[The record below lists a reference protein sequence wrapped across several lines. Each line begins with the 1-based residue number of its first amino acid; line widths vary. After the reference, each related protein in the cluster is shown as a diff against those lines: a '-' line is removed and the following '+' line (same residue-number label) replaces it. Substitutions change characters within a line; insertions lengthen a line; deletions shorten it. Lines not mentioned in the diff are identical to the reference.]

1 MRLIVGLVLLCG
13 SCVYLFSKESFR
25 TWTSAN
31 GEDSMEARLVEFKG
45 KMVQIEYPDKK
56 KLNVPLSKFS
66 KADQEYVKKAHGRLL
81 FAEPQ
86 PFEGKENGAVI
97 VTSITGDVFV
107 VIQNRDRYS
116 DKDPDPRP
124 VIVGES
130 IGPGST
136 LITDNGSTADLL
148 LTNGTLAHLQENTRV
163 VLNSLYQKKF
173 RGSKVKANELEK
185 EISKSRT
192 FLNLE
197 QGDLVVEVRKLNKES
212 SFLIKTPLSH
222 TGIRGTQFK
231 LSAKATL
238 SELAVLEGKVDFLD
252 TQQNTQSVESDQKS
266 ASKPDESAKIESL
279 SDKEQNEI
287 KQLVSETRQAAASVD
302 LNRLANTVD
311 GYSQEPIYQVK
322 SALNMEMIWCPP
334 GAHVTKGAYEIKQHP
349 VILTKGY
356 YLGKFEVTQSEYK
369 EIMKFNPSEIKS
381 DRLPVSNV
389 SIVDALEFC
398 EKLTNKERSLPRKW
412 QFTLPTGAE
421 WEYACRAGTTTNYSW
436 GDIFDPKLA
445 NSSESGF
452 GKATEVGSFPPN
464 PWGFH
469 DMHGN
474 LFEKVIEDRKFNLEG
489 VLLIDPSNDAIKN
502 NSDGQKGG
510 VFSLPSQYHGSSYIH
525 NMGRGSDSGSGFR
538 IVLKEVD

>member
-1 MRLIVGLVLLCG
+1 MRLTLWLVLLCG

-25 TWTSAN
+25 TWTSTN
-31 GEDSMEARLVEFKG
+31 GENSIVARLVEFKG
-45 KMVQIEYPDKK
+45 EKVQIEYLDKK
-56 KLNVPLSKFS
+56 IIDVSLSKFS
-66 KADQEYVKKAHGRLL
+66 KADQEYVRKVYGRSL
-81 FAEPQ
+81 FLVPK
-86 PFEGKENGAVI
+86 PFEGKENGAAI

-107 VIQNRDRYS
+107 VIQNFGRYS

-136 LITDNGSTADLL
+136 LITDKRSRADLL

-185 EISKSRT
+185 EVSPSRT

-197 QGDLVVEVRKLNKES
+197 QGELVVEVRKLNKES

-222 TGIRGTQFK
+222 AGIRGTQFK
-231 LSAKATL
+231 LSAKASS

-252 TQQNTQSVESDQKS
+252 TKQDTQPVETGQKS

-302 LNRLANTVD
+302 LNRLANTVN
-311 GYSQEPIYQVK
+311 GYSQESIYQVK

-334 GAHVTKGAYEIKQHP
+334 GAHVTKGAYSIKQHP

-369 EIMKFNPSEIKS
+369 QIMKFNPSEIKS

-398 EKLTNKERSLPRKW
+398 KKLTTKERGLPRKW

-436 GDIFDPKLA
+436 GDIFNPKLA

-452 GKATEVGSFPPN
+452 GKATEVGFFPPN

-474 LFEKVIEDRKFNLEG
+474 LFEKVIEDRESNLED

-502 NSDGQKGG
+502 NSDSQKGG
-510 VFSLPSQYHGSSYIH
+510 VFSLPSQYHGSSYYH
-525 NMGRGSDSGSGFR
+525 NGGTGSDSGSGFR
-538 IVLKEVD
+538 IVLKEVE